1 LFSVVLPDTSSFSIR
16 STIQATHHD
25 FTHEGAATFHGP
37 ASAFHS
43 GGGVCGATFRGHA
56 SAFHSG
62 GGGAT
67 FHGHASAFH
76 SGGGGGAT
84 APLDSGGGG
93 DSSCAAT

>member
-1 LFSVVLPDTSSFSIR
+1 MFSVVLPDTSSFSIR
-16 STIQATHHD
+16 STIEATHHD
-25 FTHEGAATFHGP
+25 GTHGGAATFHGP

-62 GGGAT
+62 GGGGAAAT
-67 FHGHASAFH
+67 
-76 SGGGGGAT
+76 
-84 APLDSGGGG
+84 LDSGGG